1 MATNRGTF
9 DGDIQEIGF
18 VKAFNKD
25 NVFEG
30 VCDLAKSARR
40 LEELIKEA

>member
-9 DGDIQEIGF
+9 DGDIQEIEF

-25 NVFEG
+25 NERKDKF
-30 VCDLAKSARR
+30 
-40 LEELIKEA
+40 